1 MTVQWERLVGDTSR
15 FAIRLAFAPDPDD
28 GRAAAP
34 DMSHSWGSFQ
44 LWVDGRNLCTHS
56 EEGERIESVH
66 WYLLP
71 LMEWLARNWN
81 PLLHEERLPV
91 KNAGGNAWAS
101 LRRTRFPPAAVEG
114 MPKTLVTGDEALPH
128 INGNVRGAKYVLHGT
143 YKTAPKKG
151 SIIDAIYGVLKDGPQ
166 TGETVAQATKN
177 HPRGTRA
184 VKKVFGPIDA
194 AGTLRWL
201 VKEGRLHVVVDLEA
215 AWEEQWHGW
224 WSRHAL
230 RAASDGGLFPDVV
243 FRRLRD
249 AVEISWGDVRS
260 AGMPAGFDF
269 LECSQRA
276 VHLPPAEVAA
286 PLHDV
291 LVSAC
296 SHLVRRAA
304 ESDRVRELQR
314 TLGALRRASQHQKR
328 LGWLAGLGT
337 DENTI
342 AQGFARTKKW
352 LSNVHGAKSLLQGR
366 FDSLVVEGS
375 CQASLMFGCV
385 APDIRREDIIRLAEI
400 MVQGRQQHLSEGNPE
415 LRQFQQAVP
424 VDESDA
430 LPWAQGYQLAE
441 DFIERFF
448 EPSPSSTRASVDI
461 RRILADLGVE
471 VVEVRLTD
479 ETIRAVA
486 IAGPLHRPCVA
497 WNSACERNADERG
510 HRFALAHELC
520 HLLFDADAGRSF
532 ALASGPWAPVDVE
545 QRADAFAAMLLMP
558 TEAVHSAIAELTEPL
573 GSRCAVSRIADQFNT
588 GFHATLWHLANLGF
602 IDEYTRQR
610 IFAPSG

>member
-101 LRRTRFPPAAVEG
+101 LRRTRFPPA
-114 MPKTLVTGDEALPH
+114 
-128 INGNVRGAKYVLHGT
+128 
-143 YKTAPKKG
+143 
-151 SIIDAIYGVLKDGPQ
+151 GVAMD
-166 TGETVAQATKN
+166 
-177 HPRGTRA
+177 
-184 VKKVFGPIDA
+184 
-194 AGTLRWL
+194 
-201 VKEGRLHVVVDLEA
+201 VDLEA

-260 AGMPAGFDF
+260 AGMPAGFGF

-286 PLHDV
+286 PLHEV

-296 SHLVRRAA
+296 SHLVRRAV

-314 TLGALRRASQHQKR
+314 TLGALSRASQHQKR

-342 AQGFARTKKW
+342 ARGFARTKRW
-352 LSNVHGAKSLLQGR
+352 LSNVQGAESLLQGR

-385 APDIRREDIIRLAEI
+385 APDIRREDMIHLAEI
-400 MVQGRQQHLSEGNPE
+400 MVQARQQHLSEGNPPK

-471 VVEVRLTD
+471 VMEVRLTD

-486 IAGPLHRPCVA
+486 IAGPRHRPCVA

-520 HLLFDADAGRSF
+520 HLLFDADAGRSL

-573 GSRCAVSRIADQFNT
+573 GSPHAVARIADQLNT
-588 GFHATLWHLANLGF
+588 GFDATLRHLANLGF